1 MRMVRILLKL
11 KMNDEDLHSPSDIY
25 DSRTKAMN
33 REKFESI
40 ISALINYELT
50 KNEERFIKLIRA
62 HFRENQGILNE
73 EQKSM
78 LEGLHREKRHW
89 YSERLHKRSG
99 RVL

>member
-1 MRMVRILLKL
+1 
-11 KMNDEDLHSPSDIY
+11 
-25 DSRTKAMN
+25 MN

-40 ISALINYELT
+40 ISALINCELT

-62 HFRENQGILNE
+62 HFRENHGMLNE
-73 EQKSM
+73 EQQLI

-89 YSERLHKRSG
+89 YSERWNKRSG